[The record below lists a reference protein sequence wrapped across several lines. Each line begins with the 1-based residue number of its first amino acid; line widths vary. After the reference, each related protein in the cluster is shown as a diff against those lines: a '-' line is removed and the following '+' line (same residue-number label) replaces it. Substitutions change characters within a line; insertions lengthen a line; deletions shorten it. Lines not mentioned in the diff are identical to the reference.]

1 MNMFTSASPSAVWPG
16 PNRVM
21 RATLCKSK
29 MILIALSIGLLGL
42 TTAVHGAEPSLEQQ
56 LETMQRQLEQQQR
69 TIEEM
74 QRQLEEQNTASQQ
87 MRQQAAEAES
97 VAQQAEAEVQ
107 EVAQTVG
114 IDLSKEMD
122 HFAYSKG
129 NTFKVPNTDTAL
141 TISGFIRASAIHDFD
156 RISSPTQFV
165 VSDIVV
171 DGQPT
176 GQPSDRTT
184 FTANASRFVL
194 STSTPLQNSK
204 LSTFLSWDFADNTTS
219 SKADLRL
226 RQAWAQLDNFVLGG
240 DLRMG
245 QAWTA
250 WDDLGA
256 LPETMDLKGPNGA
269 QKKRH
274 PLIRWARDFQ
284 DKYTLWIGLEN
295 PDYKITNGD
304 TESAWPDTVVS
315 LKWQGDWGHL
325 KPALI
330 GRQIKG
336 DDANAGSD
344 TAIGW
349 GTQLAGKIKV
359 PVLGE
364 KDNFKFQVV
373 YGSGIGSYNND
384 KGYDDALFNIG
395 GDLKTID
402 SFEGYGAFQHW
413 WTGSLRSSAVFGWVD
428 VDNRD
433 EQSDDSLNRTLYTA
447 ANLVWSPY
455 KQVDIGM
462 EYLWGKRENK
472 NNDDGTANR
481 IQATTKFKF

>member
-1 MNMFTSASPSAVWPG
+1 
-16 PNRVM
+16 
-21 RATLCKSK
+21 
-29 MILIALSIGLLGL
+29 MILIALSIALLGL
-42 TTAVHGAEPSLEQQ
+42 TTTVSGAEPSLQQQ

-69 TIEEM
+69 TIEKM

-87 MRQQAAEAES
+87 RLREDQQMRQQPAEAES
-97 VAQQAEAEVQ
+97 VAPIA
-107 EVAQTVG
+107 G
-114 IDLSKEMD
+114 IDISKETD
-122 HFAYSKG
+122 HFDYSKG
-129 NTFKVPNTDTAL
+129 STIKVPNTNTAL
-141 TISGFIRASAIHDFD
+141 TFSGFIRASAIHDFD
-156 RISSPTQFV
+156 GISSPTQFV

-171 DGQPT
+171 NGQPT

-194 STSTPLQNSK
+194 SSSTPLQKGK
-204 LSTFLSWDFADNTTS
+204 LSTFLSWDFLDNTTS
-219 SKADLRL
+219 SKAALRF

-256 LPETMDLKGPNGA
+256 LPETMDIKGPNGA
-269 QKKRH
+269 QKKRQ

-295 PDYKITNGD
+295 PSYKITNGD

-336 DDANAGSD
+336 DGSNSGSD

-359 PVLGE
+359 PLLSE

-384 KGYDDALFNIG
+384 KDYDDALFNNG
-395 GDLKTID
+395 GDLKTIN
-402 SFEGYGAFQHW
+402 SFQGYSAFQHW

-433 EQSDDSLNRTLYTA
+433 AQSDDSLNRTLYTA
-447 ANLVWSPY
+447 GNLVWSPY
-455 KQVDIGM
+455 KQVDIGI

-481 IQATTKFKF
+481 IQATTKVKF